1 MVGQDVGQAF
11 EGEKVIG
18 GDAEFSHQCGDRVI
32 GRSKHGEG
40 AFSGKRIDE
49 TGSATSSLKQGVVL
63 AVHDDVHDRSGLGCW
78 WHQNS
83 IDDVHHTVVGGDVS
97 HGYRSVVDHDR
108 SVHDGDG
115 NVGTVECGEHVA
127 VHEVGAE
134 GRCAHHVVGQDVGK
148 VLQGEQIVSRDAQLS
163 DKCRDGVVGGS
174 KKCKR
179 TVTGKRTSE
188 VGLDDSGFEQCVVF
202 AVDHHVDH
210 GGLG

>member
-40 AFSGKRIDE
+40 ACSGERIHE
-49 TGSATSSLKQGVVL
+49 TGSANSSLKQGVIL
-63 AVHDDVHDRSGLGCW
+63 AVHDDVHDRSGLWGW

-83 IDDVHHTVVGGDVS
+83 IDDVHHTVVGGDIS
-97 HGYRSVVDHDR
+97 HRNRSVVDHDR
-108 SVHDGDG
+108 TVHDGDG
-115 NVGTVECGEHVA
+115 NIGTVQGGEHVA
-127 VHEVGAE
+127 VHEVGAQ
-134 GRCAHHVVGQDVGK
+134 RSRAHHVVGQDVGE
-148 VLQGEQIVSRDAQLS
+148 VFQGEEVVSCNSQLG

-174 KKCKR
+174 KECKR
-179 TVTGKRTSE
+179 TVTGQGTGE
-188 VGLDDSGFEQCVVF
+188 VCLNDSGFEQSMVF
-202 AVDHHVDH
+202 AVDYHVDH